1 MQMPK
6 FRRTSA
12 AQSSSETQDRPAL
25 IDQLESRIYFAHF
38 GHEVFLPAAAEN
50 GSNGLEAAIDAP
62 ADHRR
67 GRLIISA

>member
-6 FRRTSA
+6 FRRVSA
-12 AQSSSETQDRPAL
+12 SQPSSEERGRPAM

-38 GHEVFLPAAAEN
+38 GHVVTLPDAAAH
-50 GSNGLEAAIDAP
+50 GAQGLQSAIDAP

-67 GRLIISA
+67 SRLIVSA